1 MGSSGGPLVV
11 GLDSSTQSCKA
22 IAWSREGRAVA
33 EGRAPLEL
41 MKPRPD
47 YVEQEVTDWWR
58 AATVALRQLVGA
70 VDAKRIV
77 GIAISNQRETVAL
90 IDGAGEP
97 IGPASLW
104 LDERAAG
111 LVDRFAAEIGRER
124 LHAITGKPIDVT
136 PVVYRLKW
144 LRENEQERLDQ
155 ANKIL
160 DVHGYLTL
168 RLTGT
173 PSASWTS
180 ADPFGLFDISR
191 KEWSQ
196 PILDHL
202 GIKPSQFPNAVRSG
216 TRVGTVHAAAASATG
231 LAEGTP
237 VIAAGGDGQCA
248 GLGVNAMRDG
258 VVYLNLGTAIVAG
271 IWSREPVVGAF
282 WRTMTSPTGDGYFLE
297 AVQRAGVYFVNWFVD
312 MFAGGRSDPAI
323 FDRLEREAATVPIG
337 SDGLLAGTTLVGCMD
352 PHWDPSARASF
363 IGMHPSHTLGHF
375 YRAGLEAMTL
385 QTARALE
392 EMRSHGLSPAQMVA
406 IGGGANSRLWTKM
419 IADATG
425 IAIHKGHNAEASSLG
440 AAISAAVG
448 VGWFESFSDAADAM
462 TSIAETIEPDPSCR
476 AAWDAL
482 SARQAKVFSATQ
494 FAWRTGA

>member
-1 MGSSGGPLVV
+1 MGGSDEPLVV

-22 IAWSREGRAVA
+22 IAWSRDGRAVA

-41 MKPRPD
+41 MKPKPD
-47 YVEQEVTDWWR
+47 YVEQEVADWWR
-58 AATVALRQLVGA
+58 AATTALRQIAEA
-70 VDAKRIV
+70 VDPQRIA

-144 LRENEQERLDQ
+144 LGENEPERLGR
-155 ANKIL
+155 ATKIL

-168 RLTGT
+168 KLTGT
-173 PSASWTS
+173 PTASWTS
-180 ADPFGLFDISR
+180 ADPFGIFDITR
-191 KEWSQ
+191 KEWSR

-202 GIKPSQFPNAVRSG
+202 GIKLSQLPNAVRSG
-216 TRVGTVHAAAASATG
+216 TRVGTVHAAAAATTG
-231 LAEGTP
+231 LVEGTP

-248 GLGVNAMRDG
+248 GLGANAVQDG
-258 VVYLNLGTAIVAG
+258 VVYLNLGTAIIAG
-271 IWSREPVVGAF
+271 VWSREPAIGAF
-282 WRTMTSPTGDGYFLE
+282 WRTMISPTGDGYFLE
-297 AVQRAGVYFVNWFVD
+297 AVQRAGAYFVNWFVD
-312 MFAGGRSDPAI
+312 MFVGGRSEPAI
-323 FDRLEREAATVPIG
+323 FDRLEKEAAAVPIG

-352 PHWDPSARASF
+352 PHWDPSGRASF

-392 EMRSHGLSPAQMVA
+392 EMRSHGLSPSRMVA
-406 IGGGANSRLWTKM
+406 IGGGANSPLWTKM
-419 IADATG
+419 MADATG
-425 IAIHKGHNAEASSLG
+425 IAIQKGQNAEASSLG

-448 VGWFESFSDAADAM
+448 IGWFKSFAEAADAM
-462 TSIAETIEPDPSCR
+462 TSVAETIEPDPR
-476 AAWDAL
+476 ARQAWDAL
-482 SARQAKVFSATQ
+482 SARQAKVFPATQ
-494 FAWRTGA
+494 FAWRN